1 MLENVQQ
8 ILDRKGHDVLCIA
21 SDANLYD
28 ALKLMADN
36 NIGALVVKDEGQVV
50 GIFSERDYARNLEFC
65 KHSCEDIKVR
75 DVMSQ
80 NIYIIAPETSIN
92 EAMAIVT
99 ESRCRHLPV
108 IKGEEM
114 TGVVS
119 IGDLVKAIID
129 EKEFVIT
136 QLKKY
141 IRGEY

>member
-1 MLENVQQ
+1 MLENVKQ
-8 ILDRKGHDVLCIA
+8 ILDRKGHDVLCTEP
-21 SDANLYD
+21 DANLYD
-28 ALKLMADN
+28 ALKLMAEN
-36 NIGALVVKDEGQVV
+36 NVGALVVKEDGQVV

-65 KHSCEDIKVR
+65 THSCQAVKVR

-80 NIYIIAPETSIN
+80 GVYIIPPETSID

-108 IKGEEM
+108 MQGEEM
-114 TGVVS
+114 TGLVS

-129 EKEFVIT
+129 EKNFVIT

-141 IRGEY
+141 IKGEY

>member
-21 SDANLYD
+21 PDAKLYE
-28 ALKLMADN
+28 ALKLMADK

-65 KHSCEDIKVR
+65 KHSCEDVKVR
-75 DVMSQ
+75 DVMSKD
-80 NIYIIAPETSIN
+80 IFVIAPETSIN